1 MKKSIIYTL
10 LFWIF
15 LSSAF
20 ALIGEGVKAPEFSV
34 TSGDGNEITLRDLEG
49 TVVVIFYET
58 KDNDVIEKNRAL
70 KEELKQFY
78 KIQTDLRKKL
88 LSRIA
93 IIDCRSAS
101 WPFKGIWKSKLIENS
116 KKEGIPIY
124 GDWDGTFADNYFVA
138 KGETNFIVID
148 NKGIIRYANA
158 GVIEGPEILKIKN
171 LLGTLLSNKWK

>member
-1 MKKSIIYTL
+1 M

-15 LSSAF
+15 ASSAF
-20 ALIGEGVKAPEFSV
+20 ALIGEGVNAPEFSV

-49 TVVVIFYET
+49 TVAVIFYET
-58 KDNDVIEKNRAL
+58 KDNDVIERNRAL

-93 IIDCRSAS
+93 VIDCSSAS

-124 GDWDGTFADNYFVA
+124 GDWDGTFADNYSVVR
-138 KGETNFIVID
+138 GETNFIVID
-148 NKGIIRYANA
+148 KKGIIRYAKA
-158 GVIEGPEILKIKN
+158 GFIEGTEILEIKI
-171 LLGTLLSNKWK
+171 LLGTLLSTE